1 MQYPKTLISGF
12 FGMALA
18 FLCFSGCKEDQK
30 TPLDT
35 TPIAFS
41 KEGELEILNSGS
53 DSIRVALDIELA
65 LTDYEIQTG
74 LMYRDTMGDT
84 EGMLFVFQDEAPHSF
99 YMKNTLIPLDILFID
114 KDLRIVN
121 IHRNATPLSESGIPS
136 SGPVQYVLEINAGL
150 SDRWKLEVGDRIR
163 YEKIP

>member
-1 MQYPKTLISGF
+1 MPLLKTQKFVVFGLILVVLSST
-12 FGMALA
+12 A
-18 FLCFSGCKEDQK
+18 CKEDQR
-30 TPLDT
+30 TLTDT

-41 KEGELEILNSGS
+41 KEGELEILKS
-53 DSIRVALDIELA
+53 DTDTVLAALDIELA

-74 LMYRDTMGDT
+74 LMYRKSM
-84 EGMLFVFQDEAPHSF
+84 EANQGMLFVFQEEAPHSF
-99 YMKNTLIPLDILFID
+99 YMKNTLISLDILFID

-121 IHRNATPLSESGIPS
+121 IQKNTTPLSESGIPS

-150 SDRWKLEVGDRIR
+150 SDRWKLAAGDRIR

>member
-1 MQYPKTLISGF
+1 MPLLKTQKFVF
-12 FGMALA
+12 FGLI
-18 FLCFSGCKEDQK
+18 LVVLSSTSCKEDQR
-30 TPLDT
+30 TLTDT

-41 KEGELEILNSGS
+41 KEGELEILKS
-53 DSIRVALDIELA
+53 DTDTVLAALDIELA

-74 LMYRDTMGDT
+74 LMYRKSM
-84 EGMLFVFQDEAPHSF
+84 EANQGMLFVFQEEAPHSF
-99 YMKNTLIPLDILFID
+99 YMKNTLISLDILFID

-121 IHRNATPLSESGIPS
+121 IQKNTTPLSESGIPS

-150 SDRWKLEVGDRIR
+150 SDRWKLAAGDRIR